1 MGTEQL
7 EVSLNILLPLI
18 HDISCFI
25 NVSFFF
31 FLGPVQRRIIISL
44 YFCSGGN
51 MPFRF

>member
-31 FLGPVQRRIIISL
+31 FPWA
-44 YFCSGGN
+44 CAKKN
-51 MPFRF
+51 HH